1 MANKLSIKGDNNKSI
16 QFGNGNNNTVIEG
29 NGNITKQTNPSDK
42 NNKSKNSNWA
52 MYNFFLNSLNFI
64 KNCGLVKWI
73 TGLF

>member
-29 NGNITKQTNPSDK
+29 NGNITKQTNHSDK